1 MTASASGTIENPGKN
16 VAQKAGLNRAVLDV
30 SFGTF
35 RTQLEYK
42 AAWYG
47 SAVQVIDRYYPSS
60 QTCSNCGN
68 RPDTKLTLNDRVYK
82 CGHCHAVID
91 RDLNA
96 AINIRREAERLH
108 TKA

>member
-16 VAQKAGLNRAVLDV
+16 VAQKAGLNRAMLDV
-30 SFGTF
+30 AFGTF

-47 SAVQVIDRYYPSS
+47 SCVQPIGRYYPSS
-60 QTCSNCGN
+60 QSCSNCGN
-68 RPDTKLTLNDRVYK
+68 RPETKLTLSDRTYK
-82 CGHCHAVID
+82 CEHCHTEID

-96 AINIRREAERLH
+96 AINIKREAERLY
-108 TKA
+108 AEP